1 MIFESHAHLL
11 DERFDQDRDEVIK
24 RSLEN
29 GIRAVLCVS
38 DTMETSRESL
48 PLADRYPEVFASVGV
63 HPHNAGSFTDD
74 SIKELK
80 ELAMNE
86 KVLAIG
92 EIGLDYYYD
101 LCEREKQKEVFKKQ
115 LQLAKE
121 LSLPVIIHDR
131 EAHMDTLDLLKSIG
145 LHTEGVLHSYSGSV
159 ESARI
164 FLDMGL
170 YFSFTGVITFK
181 NASRIL
187 EVLQFIPVDRLLL
200 ETDSPCLAPVP
211 VRGKRN
217 EPGNITYIA
226 DKIAQIKHIE
236 PFELLDRTWNNSFDL
251 FKKAVPYR
259 EKLEKK

>member
-11 DERFDQDRDEVIK
+11 DKRFDEDRDEVIK

-48 PLADRYPEVFASVGV
+48 PLADRYPGVFASVGV

-74 SIKELK
+74 DLYEIRK
-80 ELAMNE
+80 LAIHK

-101 LCEREKQKEVFKKQ
+101 RCEREKQKNVFKKQ
-115 LQLAKE
+115 LELAKE
-121 LSLPVIIHDR
+121 LSIPVIIHDR
-131 EAHMDTLDLLKSIG
+131 EAHMDTLDILKSMG
-145 LHTEGVLHSYSGSV
+145 THTEGVLHSYSGSI
-159 ESARI
+159 ESARY

-200 ETDSPCLAPVP
+200 ETDSPCLSPTP
-211 VRGKRN
+211 VRGTRN
-217 EPGNITYIA
+217 EPKNIIYIA

-236 PFELLDRTWNNSFDL
+236 PEELMDKVWNNSFDL
-251 FKKAVPYR
+251 FKKAVPYKT
-259 EKLEKK
+259 ELEKK